1 MPGPLTSE
9 FNADAVAA
17 LPGPA
22 WLLDQ
27 RRSSW
32 ELFAGLDLPRESEEI
47 WRYSRIEE
55 LDLSRYAPRSPGP
68 VLAVDQLPVP
78 LQRLVEAAGPDATL
92 VVSHNGGE
100 GPLLRPQPGLEVV
113 PIGHGPLLDGREPV
127 TALAGPRADVWKAM
141 NGAFV
146 RAPWRVTVRAG
157 AEVAAPLVVV
167 HWLDEDGMAVFP
179 RLEVEVGENASVR
192 VVEIIASA
200 DADILAV
207 PLTELS
213 LGRGAAPRV
222 RPGPAPRPAG
232 VATGQPGE
240 PGEPG
245 RHLALNDSGAG
256 RRLRSCAHRL
266 RARGPWW
273 RQSAFGG
280 LLRFW

>member
-1 MPGPLTSE
+1 M
-9 FNADAVAA
+9 
-17 LPGPA
+17 
-22 WLLDQ
+22 DQ

-32 ELFAGLDLPRESEEI
+32 ELFAGLDLPTESEEI

-55 LDLSRYAPRSPGP
+55 LDLSRYGPGSPGP
-68 VLAVDQLPVP
+68 VLALDQLPAPV
-78 LQRLVEAAGPDATL
+78 QRLAEAAGPDATL

-100 GPLLRPQPGLEVV
+100 APLLRPQPGVEVV
-113 PIGHGPLLDGREPV
+113 PIGHGPLVEGREPV

-146 RAPWRVTVRAG
+146 RAPWRVTVRPG
-157 AEVAAPLVVV
+157 AEVVAPLVVV
-167 HWLDEDGMAVFP
+167 HWLDEEGRAVFP

-200 DADILAV
+200 DADVLVV
-207 PLTELS
+207 PVTELS
-213 LGRGAAPRV
+213 ARSRRPPRV

-240 PGEPG
+240 PGQPG

-256 RRLRSCAHRL
+256 RRLRPCAHRL
-266 RARGPWW
+266 RARGPGR
-273 RQSAFGG
+273 RQPAVGG